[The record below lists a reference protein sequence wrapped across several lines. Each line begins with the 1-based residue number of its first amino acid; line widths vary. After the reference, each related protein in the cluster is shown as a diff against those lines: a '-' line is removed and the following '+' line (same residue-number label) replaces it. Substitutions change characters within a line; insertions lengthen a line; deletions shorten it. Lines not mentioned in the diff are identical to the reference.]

1 MLLIFRTACQDTFN
15 DWFEKDGDLV
25 IYKIGDLG
33 HVTSVRNPQMEDG
46 DCRYLSLE
54 ALNLDCKH
62 LFKADMF
69 SLGMTLY
76 EAGGGGPLPKNG
88 HEWQKLRRGQVPDL
102 GGISRDFNDLIKV
115 NCLTRLDNAYG
126 KIKKILMFF

>member
-1 MLLIFRTACQDTFN
+1 MEFNERFMVHLSFRTACQDSSN
-15 DWFEKDGDLV
+15 DGFEHEGDLV

-54 ALNLDCKH
+54 ALNSDSKH

-69 SLGMTLY
+69 ALGMTLY

-88 HEWQKLRRGQVPDL
+88 VEWQKLRRGEVPDL
-102 GGISRDFNDLIKV
+102 KCLSRDFNDLIKV
-115 NCLTRLDNAYG
+115 T
-126 KIKKILMFF
+126 

>member
-1 MLLIFRTACQDTFN
+1 MLFIIVRTACQDTFN
-15 DWFEKDGDLV
+15 DWFEQDGDLV

-54 ALNLDCKH
+54 ALNLDCTH

-115 NCLTRLDNAYG
+115 NCLTSLTNAYG
-126 KIKKILMFF
+126 KIKIF